1 MKTILLFTL
10 VLCSFT
16 SWASNCVEQLDD
28 KGELSWIHC
37 PKKEI
42 TLFKNT
48 LDQREVVWSIP
59 QGEPPRKGWP
69 VVIISQGSWFPVEF
83 SRPSGLPFG
92 ATNEIKLIRSLLDN
106 GFAVIAP
113 RATLHV
119 GWITNIPHGEYT
131 QRADYKVLAEVQRLI
146 ATGFWGPLD
155 KKNVFATGISS
166 GGYNTSRLVLAFP
179 KKFRAIAIQSAS
191 YANCMGPLCLM
202 PKEIPSHHP
211 PTLFLHGAKDF
222 IVPIS
227 TATRFFEKLKENG
240 IQTEMIVNPS
250 AGHAWIDEAPEA
262 IVEWFLRQNA
272 RY

>member
-1 MKTILLFTL
+1 MKTFLILLL
-10 VLCSFT
+10 VISSLS
-16 SWASNCVEQLDD
+16 SWASNCVEQLND

-42 TLFKNT
+42 TLFKGT
-48 LDQREVVWSIP
+48 LDQREVLWSLP
-59 QGEPPRKGWP
+59 QGQPPQAGWP
-69 VVIISQGSWFPVEF
+69 VVILSQGSWFPVEF
-83 SRPSGLPFG
+83 SRPTGLPFG
-92 ATNEIKLIRSLLDN
+92 ATNEVKLIRSLLDH

-146 ATGFWGPLD
+146 GKGFWGPLN

-166 GGYNTSRLVLAFP
+166 GGYNTSRLALSFP
-179 KKFRAIAIQSAS
+179 RKFRAIAIQSAS
-191 YANCMGPLCLM
+191 YATCLGPLCLM

-211 PTLFLHGAKDF
+211 PTLFLHGALDLV
-222 IVPIS
+222 VPMS
-227 TATRFFEKLKENG
+227 TATRFYDKLRDYG
-240 IQTEMIVNPS
+240 IETEMIVNRS

-262 IVEWFLRQNA
+262 IADWFLEHSA
-272 RY
+272 L